1 MISNKMKVFARFF
14 STVAEP
20 VKVAKSRPIVPVHV
34 LQTHISP
41 GAYFS
46 IIGGAR
52 YYTVED
58 LKPEPGSQYAY
69 WQELVRE
76 AAVEEATLQLEAAKK
91 ALEDLQL
98 RGKF

>member
-1 MISNKMKVFARFF
+1 MKMFSRFF
-14 STVAEP
+14 SQVAEP
-20 VKVAKSRPIVPVHV
+20 VAKTVTAAKARPIVPIHV

-46 IIGGAR
+46 IYGAAR
-52 YYTVED
+52 YYDVED

-76 AAVEEATLQLEAAKK
+76 AAVEEATLQLEVAKK
-91 ALEDLQL
+91 ALEDLQK